1 MNQHPLSAAFPGMP
15 EADFAALVADVQEF
29 GQREPGVVLDGMVL
43 DGWHRYRAAETLCI
57 QFQCTEF
64 TGDDPVSF
72 VKSRNLHRRH
82 LDESQR
88 AAAVIAC
95 GQWASAGNPN
105 LAHGAR
111 LPTNA
116 ELAREAQVSE
126 RTISNAKAAH
136 KAGLSGAV
144 IAGDMSVRA
153 AAQIAKDRQPSAARN
168 VPPDEHG
175 SAAEIAARSDAIAM
189 KPPAG
194 VVTEQDDDEMLSEM
208 NNLRDQITELRR
220 EIDSLMAEDKGVEIH
235 RLNQLLLNE
244 ENQLKECREHAIV
257 REKALKWFG
266 KQYVELRTLL
276 DVKEDRGVVAA
287 VKLLKVSKK

>member
-1 MNQHPLSAAFPGMP
+1 MNQHPLSAAFPGMM

-57 QFQCTEF
+57 QFQCIEF

-153 AAQIAKDRQPSAARN
+153 AAQIAKDRQPSAARDI
-168 VPPDEHG
+168 PFEDE
-175 SAAEIAARSDAIAM
+175 SAEEIAARTDATAM

-194 VVTEQDDDEMLSEM
+194 LVTEQEDDEFLAEM
-208 NNLRDQITELRR
+208 NSLRDMNTDLHR
-220 EIDSLMAEDKGVEIH
+220 EIDSLTATDTGLEIH
-235 RLNQLLLNE
+235 RLMQLLLHT
-244 ENQLKECREHAIV
+244 ENALKECREHAAV

-287 VKLLKVSKK
+287 VKILKASAK